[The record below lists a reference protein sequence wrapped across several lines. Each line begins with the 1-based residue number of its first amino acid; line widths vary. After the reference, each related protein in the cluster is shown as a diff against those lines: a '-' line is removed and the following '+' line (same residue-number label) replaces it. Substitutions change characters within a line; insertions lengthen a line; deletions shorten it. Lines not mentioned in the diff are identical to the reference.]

1 MSKQPQDDLFAD
13 TTMSFGEHLEELRG
27 VLVKAVFALGIGF
40 LLGLMMANQVVML
53 IQTPLKTALENYYL
67 ESARQEMEESLG
79 DNISS
84 EEAKELRKKQ
94 EELMQEQ
101 LGNRM
106 VPDTI
111 QIDAQALLRD
121 LQKIAPDSFTNS
133 FDPPDALR
141 QFEVQTWNK
150 VDIRVQTLNA
160 HEAFMIWMKAGFIS
174 GFVFASPFVFYYIWS
189 FIAAGLY
196 PHEKKYIHRYLPIS
210 LLLFFAGAALAFL
223 FVFEP
228 VLDFLFSF
236 NRAMDIDP
244 DPRISEWMS
253 FVLFLPL
260 GFGLAFQLPLVML
273 FTQRIGLVPIDV
285 FIKKWRI
292 AVVVIFVL
300 SMFLTPAD
308 PISMLLMAG
317 PLCCLYVTGI
327 LFCKYMPGNKNPF
340 AAGYDP

>member
-1 MSKQPQDDLFAD
+1 MSNQPHDDLFAD

-40 LLGLMMANQVVML
+40 LIGLLMANRVVML
-53 IQTPLKTALENYYL
+53 IQKPLKTALEDYYL
-67 ESARQEMEESLG
+67 ESARQEV
-79 DNISS
+79 
-84 EEAKELRKKQ
+84 EAGVRDDLPSGE
-94 EELMQEQ
+94 EELEEKRREQ
-101 LGNRM
+101 MKQQIDQRL

-111 QIDAQALLRD
+111 RIDAQALVRD
-121 LQKIAPDSFTNS
+121 LQKINPEAFPKPLELPDSMQ
-133 FDPPDALR
+133 LM
-141 QFEVQTWNK
+141 EVRTWNQI
-150 VDIRVQTLNA
+150 DIRVQTLNA

-174 GFVFASPFVFYYIWS
+174 GFVISSPFVFYYIWS

-196 PHEKKYIHRYLPIS
+196 PHEKKYVHWYLPIS
-210 LLLFFAGAALAFL
+210 LLLFLLGAGLAFL
-223 FVFEP
+223 FVFQP
-228 VLDFLFSF
+228 VLSFLFSF
-236 NRAMDIDP
+236 NRAMEIDP

-273 FTQRIGLVPIDV
+273 FTQRIGIMPTEI
-285 FIKKWRI
+285 FIQKWRI
-292 AVVVIFVL
+292 AVLIIFVL

-327 LFCKYMPGNKNPF
+327 LFCKYMPGNQNPF
-340 AAGYDP
+340 NRGYDP